1 VIRGIGLDMIEVARV
16 RDAVA
21 RHGERFLRRIYAPI
35 ELESQ
40 RGDRDQYLAARFA
53 SKEAAMKALGT
64 GFSSGVRWVDIQVR
78 NLPSGQPVLDL
89 TGAAAERA
97 RSLGVT
103 ASHLSITHTRELA
116 AAMVVLEGSAL
127 PAAAPAKEG
136 SEE

>member
-1 VIRGIGLDMIEVARV
+1 
-16 RDAVA
+16 
-21 RHGERFLRRIYAPI
+21 
-35 ELESQ
+35 
-40 RGDRDQYLAARFA
+40 
-53 SKEAAMKALGT
+53 MKALGT

-89 TGAAAERA
+89 TGVAAERA

-103 ASHLSITHTRELA
+103 ASHLSITHTRDMA

-127 PAAAPAKEG
+127 PAMPSVKEG